1 MNSGTEAFVGLS
13 FHQQTTED
21 RLDFDSQLFDQDELR
36 SFFTAVTAARFWA
49 AFEEIANIS
58 GRIGTI

>member
-1 MNSGTEAFVGLS
+1 MGLS